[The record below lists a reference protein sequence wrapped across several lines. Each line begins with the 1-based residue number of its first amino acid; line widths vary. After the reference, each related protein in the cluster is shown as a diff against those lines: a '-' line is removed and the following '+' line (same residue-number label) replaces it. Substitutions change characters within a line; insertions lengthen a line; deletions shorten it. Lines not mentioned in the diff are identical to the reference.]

1 MVSWRNLINRSTLDV
16 GKIIIDGD
24 GERCTMLMVS
34 LIKMGNLYKVVL
46 STKGKA
52 NISYYKFKEKK
63 DIIKN
68 LTNDYDCISTINNL
82 YSLWRHKYYQK
93 WVNEL
98 NYFLYLTNRK
108 GIIRNWNLFYII
120 IIVLVRRVI

>member
-1 MVSWRNLINRSTLDV
+1 MASWRNQINRSTLDV

-52 NISYYKFKEKK
+52 NISY
-63 DIIKN
+63 
-68 LTNDYDCISTINNL
+68 
-82 YSLWRHKYYQK
+82 
-93 WVNEL
+93 
-98 NYFLYLTNRK
+98 
-108 GIIRNWNLFYII
+108 
-120 IIVLVRRVI
+120 